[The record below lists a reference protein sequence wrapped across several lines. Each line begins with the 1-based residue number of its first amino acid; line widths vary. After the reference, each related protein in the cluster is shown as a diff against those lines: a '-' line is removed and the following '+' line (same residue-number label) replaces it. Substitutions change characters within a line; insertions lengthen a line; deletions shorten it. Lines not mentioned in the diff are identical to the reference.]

1 MLIFRDKLALGTRW
15 CMTSTRRAVSPV
27 RVDTPSSART
37 LTRYGL
43 RAYAWRVILLVPPT
57 TAAGSCIHC
66 AYVSLV
72 LIVRVARAH
81 CCSHINSHNQVRGH
95 RTGSSHSGVEE
106 YPTGKTHTQP
116 KVVHAYY
123 KN

>member
-81 CCSHINSHNQVRGH
+81 CCSRKVKSVV
-95 RTGSSHSGVEE
+95 TGQAPVTLEWRST
-106 YPTGKTHTQP
+106 PGKTHTIQGGTRIL
-116 KVVHAYY
+116 
-123 KN
+123 